1 MSPSSA
7 RTGTVDRRALVA
19 EYRHRVPVNL
29 RVEVENQRGVLAR
42 VTAVIAEL
50 DVNRVKD
57 RLGMTNPRST
67 RDTLA

>member
-1 MSPSSA
+1 
-7 RTGTVDRRALVA
+7 
-19 EYRHRVPVNL
+19 VNL

-50 DVNRVKD
+50 DANRVKD